1 LQSESILKQFY
12 LTLNP
17 RESCSTTCIDEFG
30 LLNRLISIAKAQD
43 IHVGISNEEAK
54 FCRENSTVKF
64 CHENSAAT
72 KFCRK
77 QFRRKILPR
86 KQNFSVTGKIL
97 PPPPS
102 LQD

>member
-1 LQSESILKQFY
+1 
-12 LTLNP
+12 LNP
-17 RESCSTTCIDEFG
+17 RESCSPTCIDEFG

-54 FCRENSTVKF
+54 FCRENSAVKF
-64 CHENSAAT
+64 CRENSAV
-72 KFCRK
+72 KFC
-77 QFRRKILPR
+77 R

-102 LQD
+102 SQD

>member
-1 LQSESILKQFY
+1 
-12 LTLNP
+12 
-17 RESCSTTCIDEFG
+17 
-30 LLNRLISIAKAQD
+30 LNRLISIAKAQD

-54 FCRENSTVKF
+54 FCCENSAVKFCRENSAVKF
-64 CHENSAAT
+64 CRENSAV
-72 KFCRK
+72 KFC
-77 QFRRKILPR
+77 R